1 MARQSTMPVTFDRTT
16 RTDFNSG
23 ATSGKAGEVLPV
35 DYIPLL
41 RGDAC
46 SGTVQV
52 AIELGEMPRP
62 TLNAVVANVQA
73 WFVPKT
79 AFPKFSGHD
88 EFMHSYQGQ
97 PIKAP
102 GVADREPPKFFDVYM
117 GANATA
123 IATSPIFKTLGLHV
137 PTGKTINAD
146 IVDSFNLI
154 YNFRLASFSSRLE
167 RRKYSSEDLPA
178 SLTLPPAF
186 WPPYRMIRAVPD
198 YERALIV
205 GAFGLDVIAGA
216 ISYEGTLPVS
226 VKQGAID
233 RASQRLR
240 KSSDGALISSGGS
253 SGSDKGT
260 VTGQYA
266 GNATA
271 PNVPGGLYVP
281 VNGTATANVPGYLD
295 PGTSLECLA
304 DTLVGR
310 FQGDSITVSLADI
323 DKARET
329 QAWAKLRSSYAG
341 NDTTGFNNDEVL
353 VAELMSGFRPP
364 EEAFRR
370 PWLLDSKL
378 VPFNMPERHATDGAS
393 LDQSVTQGRLVTQ
406 LSCNVPHQE
415 AGGVIIITVE
425 VVPER
430 VDERQADEFVLVT
443 EVNDLPN
450 ALRDVQRSEPVDQVL
465 NRRFDAKHTSPDGI
479 YGFEPMNDKWNRQ
492 TTRLGGSFYQAT
504 PGAPWTEQ
512 RSALWLASIVDPQF
526 TADHF
531 LVPSPFP
538 QNVFS
543 FEDTDNVEIRVK
555 HSFAITGNT
564 QIGDVLVENND
575 DYEAVQEAGQ

>member
-16 RTDFNSG
+16 RTDFNAG
-23 ATSGKAGEVLPV
+23 ATSGKAGQVLPV

-102 GVADREPPKFFDVYM
+102 GIADRAPPAFFDVYM

-137 PTGKTINAD
+137 PANKKINAD

-167 RRKYSSEDLPA
+167 RRKYSTEDLPA

-205 GAFGLDVIAGA
+205 GSFGLDVIAGA
-216 ISYEGTLPVS
+216 ITYEGTLPVS

-233 RASQRLR
+233 RATQRLR
-240 KSSDGALISSGGS
+240 SAA
-253 SGSDKGT
+253 
-260 VTGQYA
+260 TGQVITGSQNVALGLNASSVA
-266 GNATA
+266 GATGVA
-271 PNVPGGLYVP
+271 GAIVPTG
-281 VNGTATANVPGYLD
+281 ATTNTQYLD

-465 NRRFDAKHTSPDGI
+465 NRRFDAKHTAPDGI